1 MYLILLG
8 ALMAGA
14 ALLVMRRLKASGDEL
29 STPFDTDELV
39 AVDDPLKPVPSIPDE
54 PAPETTNNNDA
65 GYGESLLTGYASD
78 QTLADAVAEA
88 DIYVAYGRHQHALD
102 TLEAASSAEPSNASG
117 FLKMLEIYLSLDR
130 IEEAEELVPI
140 IEATGDLVAHS
151 AVVERLNSVGTV
163 LTGASQRHD
172 LLIDS
177 GQTPLTPDNSDSAA
191 EADSTDAIA
200 GTGTPT
206 DSPEI
211 DTPED
216 TSSVAADE
224 SLSIDLEFA
233 NDAADESPTD
243 VADALDSEMS
253 AIDEDA
259 IDTNLELARAYI
271 DMGDHDGAKELL
283 ESVLAKGDLSQQAA
297 AQELLKTLP

>member
-1 MYLILLG
+1 
-8 ALMAGA
+8 
-14 ALLVMRRLKASGDEL
+14 
-29 STPFDTDELV
+29 
-39 AVDDPLKPVPSIPDE
+39 
-54 PAPETTNNNDA
+54 
-65 GYGESLLTGYASD
+65 
-78 QTLADAVAEA
+78 
-88 DIYVAYGRHQHALD
+88 
-102 TLEAASSAEPSNASG
+102 
-117 FLKMLEIYLSLDR
+117 MLEIYLSLDR

-151 AVVERLNSVGTV
+151 AAVERLNSVGTV
-163 LTGASQRHD
+163 LTGASQRDD

-243 VADALDSEMS
+243 VTDALDSEMS